1 MIEYALNLI
10 MKNGMDG
17 IVSNEKSIE
26 KQVKFYNG
34 KVEII
39 KEWDETILKI
49 FMARKNKKI
58 FFNVDNPT
66 KAKIREA
73 IERNMKILNIVS
85 PSEYHGIQ
93 DKRNYVNRKKFD
105 SRVIDSNAMVGI
117 AEDAISQNA
126 KAGIVFSSIYEK
138 EIFMASL

>member
-39 KEWDETILKI
+39 KD
-49 FMARKNKKI
+49 
-58 FFNVDNPT
+58 V
-66 KAKIREA
+66 A
-73 IERNMKILNIVS
+73 IIVQTRFGE
-85 PSEYHGIQ
+85 P
-93 DKRNYVNRKKFD
+93 NR
-105 SRVIDSNAMVGI
+105 VCIT
-117 AEDAISQNA
+117 
-126 KAGIVFSSIYEK
+126 
-138 EIFMASL
+138 